1 VNILSTNYIF
11 LSLISALGW
20 SISSIFVKLGVC
32 NKSPIAINIIRLYVS
47 SIFWVIVFFVN
58 KNWTE
63 FFLNS
68 HQVLI
73 LILSAFLGLVLSGS
87 SKIGAIK
94 YIGISKT
101 VSIFYSYSFW
111 VFLWS
116 WLILGRVIT
125 ENIVMGAILIF
136 LSIILI
142 TQTTKQEDT
151 KKIKGILLAMFAS
164 FCEGSAM
171 VATDWVSSQISSLTL
186 AGTRVILG
194 TSLISLVLFKYI
206 KEIKYFNKREFLF
219 ASLAGLSGPVFA
231 QYIAIEAIKLKG
243 SQMVAPIFAL
253 TPLISS
259 LLAIFFLRERPN
271 KRVLLAVV
279 FSTIGLILIRL
290 N

>member
-1 VNILSTNYIF
+1 M
-11 LSLISALGW
+11 
-20 SISSIFVKLGVC
+20 
-32 NKSPIAINIIRLYVS
+32 
-47 SIFWVIVFFVN
+47 IVFFIN
-58 KNWTE
+58 KNFTE
-63 FFLNS
+63 IFNLNS
-68 HQVLI
+68 HQILI
-73 LILSAFLGLVLSGS
+73 LILSAFLGLVLSGT

-116 WLILGRVIT
+116 WLILGRVISK
-125 ENIVMGAILIF
+125 NIIMGAVLILF
-136 LSIILI
+136 SIILI
-142 TQTTKQEDT
+142 TQSTKQEDA
-151 KKIKGILLAMFAS
+151 KNIKKGILLAMFAS

-186 AGTRVILG
+186 AVTRVILG
-194 TSLISLVLFKYI
+194 TSLINLVSFKYI
-206 KEIKYFNKREFLF
+206 KEIKKFTKKEVLF

-231 QYIAIEAIKLKG
+231 QYIEVVAIKLKG

-271 KRVLLAVV
+271 KRVLLAVI
-279 FSTIGLILIRL
+279 FSTVGLVLMGL
-290 N
+290 E

>member
-1 VNILSTNYIF
+1 M
-11 LSLISALGW
+11 
-20 SISSIFVKLGVC
+20 
-32 NKSPIAINIIRLYVS
+32 
-47 SIFWVIVFFVN
+47 IVFFIN
-58 KNWTE
+58 KNFTE
-63 FFLNS
+63 ITLNS

-101 VSIFYSYSFW
+101 VSIFCPYSFW

-125 ENIVMGAILIF
+125 KNIVMGAILIF

-186 AGTRVILG
+186 AGIRVILG
-194 TSLISLVLFKYI
+194 TLLISLALFKCI
-206 KEIKYFNKREFLF
+206 KEIKNFNKKEILF
-219 ASLAGLSGPVFA
+219 TSLAGLSGPVFA

-259 LLAIFFLRERPN
+259 LLAIFFLREGLN
-271 KRVLLAVV
+271 KRVLLAVI
-279 FSTIGLILIRL
+279 FSTLGLILIKL

>member
-1 VNILSTNYIF
+1 MLSNNYIF

-20 SISSIFVKLGVC
+20 SISSIFVKLGVR
-32 NKSPIAINIIRLYVS
+32 NKNPIVINIIRLNIS
-47 SIFWVIVFFVN
+47 SIFWVIVFFKN
-58 KNWTE
+58 KNLTD
-63 FFLNS
+63 FFLNF
-68 HQVLI
+68 HQILI
-73 LILSAFLGLVLSGS
+73 LILSAFLGLVLSGTS
-87 SKIGAIK
+87 SMGAIK

-125 ENIVMGAILIF
+125 KNIIMGATFIF
-136 LSIILI
+136 FSIILI
-142 TQTTKQEDT
+142 NQTMKQEDT
-151 KKIKGILLAMFAS
+151 KRIKGISLAMFAS

-171 VATDWVSSQISSLTL
+171 VATDWVSTKIPSSIL

-194 TSLISLVLFKYI
+194 ASLINLVLFKYI
-206 KEIKYFNKREFLF
+206 KEVKNFNKKEFLF

-231 QYIAIEAIKLKG
+231 QYIAVVAIKLEG
-243 SQMVAPIFAL
+243 AQMVAPIFAL

-259 LLAIFFLRERPN
+259 LLAIFFLKEIPG
-271 KRVLLAVV
+271 KKVILAVILT
-279 FSTIGLILIRL
+279 TIGLVLIWL